1 MTRQTSPA
9 SPLEQL
15 NTWLEDEENEQLEFK
30 EAKNRFDFEKLV
42 KYCCALANERGGYII
57 LGVSDAKPHRVV
69 GSRAFE
75 NPARTTAGLN
85 ERLHLRI
92 EAGEIVHPDGRVLV
106 FHVPAR
112 PIGRPVQYEGAY
124 WMRSGEGLT
133 AMLPDMLERIFAE
146 AVPDFSATFCEGATL
161 DDLEPRAIEEFRTLR
176 HKKTGKAD
184 VLTMSSAQL
193 LEDAELIRDGR
204 ITYAALAL
212 LGSHRGLGRHLAQ
225 AEVIFEYRSSEASIA
240 FQERREF
247 REGFL
252 GIHDALWE
260 LINKRN
266 DIQSFQS
273 GLFRNDI
280 PTFNERAVREALL
293 NAIGHR
299 DYQRPGSIFVRQY
312 PRKLVVVSP
321 GGLPSGITLDN
332 ILWRQEPRNR
342 RIADALGKCN
352 LIERSGQGMDLMVK
366 ACITESKPQP
376 DFWDTDAYQVSLTLH
391 GEIQNEQFLRFLE
404 KVGQERLDLFTTED
418 YLVLDA
424 VSKDRNVSDRLLPHL
439 THLVEH
445 GVIERLGKGKSR
457 RYLLSR
463 DLYAFIGQ
471 KGAYTRKKSLDRETN
486 KALLLKHITDNAHQG
501 SRLAELK
508 QVLPALGRRTVQTL
522 LQELK
527 QAGQIYSVGRTNAAR
542 WYPGESHED

>member
-1 MTRQTSPA
+1 VTRQTFPA
-9 SPLEQL
+9 PLEQL

-30 EAKNRFDFEKLV
+30 EARSSFNKEKLIQ
-42 KYCCALANERGGYII
+42 YCLALANEGGGKLI
-57 LGVSDAKPHRVV
+57 LGVTDKRPRKVSGSSAFGNLEQTKHELGQIIRLRVEAEALDVDSKRVV
-69 GSRAFE
+69 
-75 NPARTTAGLN
+75 
-85 ERLHLRI
+85 
-92 EAGEIVHPDGRVLV
+92 V
-106 FHVPAR
+106 FHVPSR
-112 PIGRPVQYEGAY
+112 PLGVPMSYKGTY
-124 WMRSGEGLT
+124 LMRSGESLVPMT
-133 AMLPDMLERIFAE
+133 QDMLKRIFAE
-146 AVPDFSATFCEGATL
+146 TVPDFSATFCEGATL
-161 DDLEPRAIEEFRTLR
+161 NDLEPRAIEEFRTLR

-193 LEDAELIRDGR
+193 LEDAELIRDGS

-240 FQERREF
+240 FQERHEF

-252 GIHDALWE
+252 GVHDALWE

-299 DYQRPGSIFVRQY
+299 DYQRPGSVFVRQY

-366 ACITESKPQP
+366 ACILESKPQP
-376 DFWDTDAYQVSLTLH
+376 DFWDTDDYQVSLTLH

-404 KVGQERLDLFTTED
+404 KVGQERLDTFSTED
-418 YLVLDA
+418 FLVLDTLAKDQA
-424 VSKDRNVSDRLLPHL
+424 VPEAFKPRLAR
-439 THLVEH
+439 LVES
-445 GVIERLGKGKSR
+445 GVVEKLGNRGR
-457 RYLLSR
+457 GVRYILSR
-463 DLYAFIGQ
+463 ALYSFVGQ
-471 KGAYTRKKSLDRETN
+471 KGVYTRKRGLDRETH
-486 KALLLKHITDNAHQG
+486 KALLLKHIRDNDKQG
-501 SRLAELK
+501 SKFDEFT
-508 QVLPALGRRTVQTL
+508 QVLPELTRNQLQSLLRELRTEHKIWVD
-522 LQELK
+522 
-527 QAGQIYSVGRTNAAR
+527 GRTKAAKWHAR
-542 WYPGESHED
+542 RDA